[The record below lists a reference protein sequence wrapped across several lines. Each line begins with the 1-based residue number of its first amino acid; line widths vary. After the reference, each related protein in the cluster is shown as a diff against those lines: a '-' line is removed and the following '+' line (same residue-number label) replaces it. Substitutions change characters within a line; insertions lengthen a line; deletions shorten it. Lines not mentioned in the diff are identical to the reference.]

1 MKRLLVLVLA
11 MMSFMTASAQEYTR
25 AAYIEKFWRVAV
37 EEMHKTG
44 IPASITLA
52 QACLESDNGNSYLA
66 VRGNNHFGIKC
77 HDWDG
82 ATIRKD
88 DDRRNECFRKYSNPI
103 DSYRDHSAFLQ
114 RQRYAFLYD
123 LEPTD
128 YEGWAYGLSEA
139 GYATDPKYPQLLIRI
154 IEENNLS
161 RFDSMSRNSVSEN
174 PGEATRTSMFAE
186 DGDVVYGFTLSRE
199 QKSDNGIPYIITG
212 ADETLRTIADE
223 FNVTA
228 SELKKYNDM
237 KVPSDRRLPD
247 GTIIYLSHKKSR
259 AQRGKNEHVV
269 EEGETL
275 WHVSQLY
282 GVKMKSLLKKN
293 RLDSDSRIFPG
304 DRIRLR

>member
-1 MKRLLVLVLA
+1 MKWLLTLVLA
-11 MMSFMTASAQEYTR
+11 MASFEAVRAQEYTR

-66 VRGNNHFGIKC
+66 VKGNNHFGIKC
-77 HDWDG
+77 HDWEG
-82 ATIRKD
+82 PSIRKD
-88 DDRRNECFRKYSNPI
+88 DDRKNECFRKYSNPI

-123 LEPTD
+123 LERTD

-161 RFDSMSRNSVSEN
+161 RFDSMSQKNVSEN

-186 DGDVVYGFTLSRE
+186 DGDVIYGFTLSRE
-199 QKSDNGIPYIITG
+199 QKSDNGILYIISG
-212 ADETLRTIADE
+212 PDESLRSIADE
-223 FNVTA
+223 FGLTA
-228 SELKKYNDM
+228 SELKRYNDV
-237 KVPSDRRLPD
+237 KFSADKRIPE

-259 AQRGKNEHVV
+259 GPRGKNVHVMK
-269 EEGETL
+269 EGESL

-282 GVKMKSLLKKN
+282 GIRMKSLLKKN
-293 RLDSDSRIFPG
+293 KLNNDSPVLPG